1 MNDGATQTNTN
12 LDVAKTILAQLGGN
26 RFLAMTGARDLT
38 GGEKSLTF
46 KIGRGAKRGINAVRV
61 TLDAS
66 DTYTVEFIKIGR
78 GWKVETVEEISLVYG
93 DSLRAVFTEHT
104 GFRTSL

>member
-1 MNDGATQTNTN
+1 MNNATN
-12 LDVAKTILAQLGGN
+12 LDTAKTILEQLGGN

-38 GGEKSLTF
+38 GSNDSLTF
-46 KIGRGAKRGINAVRV
+46 KIGKGAKRGINAVRV
-61 TLDAS
+61 TLDPT

-78 GWKVETVEEISLVYG
+78 GWNVSTLETVGMVYG

-104 GFRTSL
+104 GFLVSL